1 MRESKPLGLILLF
14 VFFGLIGQYLYKA
27 GVAQPE
33 MSGIIEG
40 LHLDWQ
46 QFTQGQLGAVGQMV
60 LHSVLLVINPYCF
73 AGLVAY
79 ALSTV
84 CWLAILSK
92 VDLSFAYPMISI
104 GYVAVLL
111 MGAFVFGEEV
121 TMLRWLGVMLIG
133 IGIISIFS
141 EEWFG
146 SHGLVMAGVLAA
158 AALVLLGT
166 GHSVKPAEHFEK
178 PVLFLAVTLS
188 LGIIGQILFKMG
200 MNREVNKERVK
211 TVGGNVK
218 DVAYRLLP
226 EALNSRANK
235 NGCITGNS
243 AWKQQP
249 LFPKVAEAAAAALR
263 LFFSPYV
270 FAGLAA
276 YALSTILW
284 VMLLKVVPLSF
295 LYPLLSVGYVVILLV
310 SVFAFHERVSFLR
323 WYGVIMICY
332 GIVVIFSEDL
342 ISRYLPGFVS
352 LLALLALF
360 LYGYVMRQRRKSS
373 AA

>member
-121 TMLRWLGVMLIG
+121 TMLRWLGVLLIG

-211 TVGGNVK
+211 IIGSDVK
-218 DVAYRLLP
+218 
-226 EALNSRANK
+226 ALAQRQFSKA
-235 NGCITGNS
+235 
-243 AWKQQP
+243 
-249 LFPKVAEAAAAALR
+249 AEAVSAALR

>member
-40 LHLDWQ
+40 LNQDWQ
-46 QFTQGQLGAVGQMV
+46 LFTQGRLSAVGQML
-60 LHSVLLVINPYCF
+60 LHSIQMVINPYCF
-73 AGLVAY
+73 AGLIAY

-121 TMLRWLGVMLIG
+121 TLLRWLGVLLIG
-133 IGIISIFS
+133 IGIIAIFS
-141 EEWFG
+141 EDWVKLR
-146 SHGLVMAGVLAA
+146 GLFIAGGLLAVS
-158 AALVLLGT
+158 LVLWGT
-166 GHSVKPAEHFEK
+166 GQHVKPAEHFDK

-200 MNREVNKERVK
+200 MNRDINKERVK
-211 TVGGNVK
+211 TIGSDVK
-218 DVAYRLLP
+218 
-226 EALNSRANK
+226 ALAQRRFSKA
-235 NGCITGNS
+235 
-243 AWKQQP
+243 
-249 LFPKVAEAAAAALR
+249 AEAVSAALR

-284 VMLLKVVPLSF
+284 VMLLKIVPLSF

-323 WYGVIMICY
+323 WYGVFMICY
-332 GIVVIFSEDL
+332 GIVVIFAEEMV
-342 ISRYLPGFVS
+342 SRFLPGFVFLLV
-352 LLALLALF
+352 LLALVLG
-360 LYGYVMRQRRKSS
+360 GYILLQRRVQ
-373 AA
+373 AQAQRL